1 MPCGYRDAGSR
12 QPCANRG
19 RDWDEAKKHLGETP
33 EPGRGR
39 KHYPEH
45 GPDLVDLRL
54 LAFRS
59 VRHTFLGLKPPHN
72 KV

>member
-1 MPCGYRDAGSR
+1 MATEMQGADSHVHAD
-12 QPCANRG
+12 RG

-39 KHYPEH
+39 KDYSEH

-59 VRHTFLGLKPPHN
+59 VRHTFLGLKPPT
-72 KV
+72 V